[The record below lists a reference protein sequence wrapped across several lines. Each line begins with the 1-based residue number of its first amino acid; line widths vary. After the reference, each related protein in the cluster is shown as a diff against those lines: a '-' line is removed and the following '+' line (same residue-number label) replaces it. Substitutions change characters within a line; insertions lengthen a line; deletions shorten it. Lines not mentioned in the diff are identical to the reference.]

1 MTSTFLEDIKNA
13 VLILTPIATFLLAL
27 FTVNKW
33 KKEYRGKILFDCSFK
48 FLKSA
53 YSLRDQFMSMRAPFI
68 LAGEMLQKTPDNTD
82 NYEQENMVYY
92 LNNRYKP
99 FQEALNNFYSVFPEV
114 EILLGKEVIKVAWDM
129 NHIITRYNMAVN
141 EYVQLTGVTNNH
153 EHMAEVAS
161 EVFSNKTPDKLKDE
175 MNTLIEKIESA
186 VSEHL
191 KLKF

>member
-1 MTSTFLEDIKNA
+1 M
-13 VLILTPIATFLLAL
+13 PIATFLLAL

-53 YSLRDQFMSMRAPFI
+53 YSLRDQFMSMRSPFI
-68 LAGEMLQKTPDNTD
+68 HAGEMLQKTPDNTD
-82 NYEQENMVYY
+82 NYELENMVYY

-99 FQEALNNFYSVFPEV
+99 FQESLNNFYSVFPEV

-141 EYVQLTGVTNNH
+141 EYVQLRGVTNNH
-153 EHMAEVAS
+153 EHIAEVAS
-161 EVFSNKTPDKLKDE
+161 QVFSNKTPDKLKDE
-175 MNTLIEKIESA
+175 MNALIEKIEAA